1 MSQKPCPRRDGD
13 TPERVEPYL
22 RLVGDLAGR
31 SATRDRREHHAAW
44 KSAPAD
50 HAARVL
56 IAGADAAARTHMLE
70 ELTDQLP
77 AGTLFA
83 HASETWEVIAAAS
96 TSNMVVLAG
105 DLGEISGESMMRLLG
120 RRYPTLPVLAV
131 AEKTP
136 TQPAADV
143 DVAHA

>member
-1 MSQKPCPRRDGD
+1 MSQKPCPTRDSD

-22 RLVGDLAGR
+22 RLVDGRAGG
-31 SATRDRREHHAAW
+31 SAPAERREHHAAW

-56 IAGADAAARTHMLE
+56 IAGADPAVRAHMLE

-77 AGTLFA
+77 ADTLFA

-105 DLGEISGESMMRLLG
+105 DLKEMSGSSMMRLLG

-136 TQPAADV
+136 TRPAADV